1 MDFLQALKSFDTAF
15 LEKEISKRFRDNLLF
30 FKSYNPSLFNALN
43 TPFKNYQLLFENN
56 SFNLLHTPTNA
67 LSYPKN
73 QMIEIAFNMAHNPLN
88 NPRYSL
94 DNNNLSLNY
103 LQNQNSDKL
112 PLTLKATHKIL
123 SFLQTNHTHKHCSLG
138 QKFLPPTMIYGI
150 LDGLFL
156 AILQAKGYTFH
167 ALYLFEENLDLFKIS
182 CYFVG
187 YKKLIEH
194 GAKLFI
200 QGFFNPNELKMDF
213 LKRPVTH
220 SFLKLEIM
228 PYKSAFNI
236 HMKESIQSYYK
247 QALRGWGSFEDEMLG
262 FNHTLKNLP
271 LYKTLKTKPKKINA
285 PICVVGNG
293 PSLDLLLDFL
303 KENQQNFI
311 IFSCGTALKPLK
323 KHGIKVD
330 FQIEVERIDYLKE
343 VLELAPLKDTPLIGA
358 NMLNPNAFNLAKEA
372 FLFMRGGSACAYVSP
387 LNIEFAAPFVGNAG
401 VALASL
407 LSDEIYLCALDCAY
421 IKGFKKHAKNSY
433 YKNEKEITTT
443 HLMRIESN
451 FKDYESFSD
460 SLFLLSK
467 ERIEEALNYY
477 KPKKV
482 YNLSYGAKIKNAQS
496 LKHNDFKPKNF
507 DKNQAIKNLKN
518 AFSPP
523 NNPFNDLKTWQKNL
537 LDFKND
543 FSKHLD
549 TPCKTKKEVFEW
561 VDYLN
566 ALNQTTSA
574 KNPALG
580 ILFEGSIAH
589 ILQSVL
595 IILLHIEEKNIP
607 FFITQ
612 TKEILKDFLHQS
624 CFLILWNIQLN
635 KQ

>member
-15 LEKEISKRFRDNLLF
+15 LEKEISKRFTDNLLF
-30 FKSYNPSLFNALN
+30 FKSYNPNLFNALN

-73 QMIEIAFNMAHNPLN
+73 QMIEIAFNMAHSPLN

-103 LQNQNSDKL
+103 LQNQNNNKL

-123 SFLQTNHTHKHCSLG
+123 SFLQTNHAHKHGSLG
-138 QKFLPPTMIYGI
+138 QKFLPPMMIYGL

-156 AILQAKGYTFH
+156 AILQAKGYMFH
-167 ALYLFEENLDLFKIS
+167 SLYLFEENLDLFKIS
-182 CYFVG
+182 CYFVC

-200 QGFFNPNELKMDF
+200 QGFFNPNELKIDF
-213 LKRPVTH
+213 LKRPITH

-228 PYKSAFNI
+228 PYKSAFNT
-236 HMKESIQSYYK
+236 HMQESIQSYYK

-271 LYKTLKTKPKKINA
+271 LYKTLKTKPKKIKA

-303 KENQQNFI
+303 KENEQNFI

-343 VLELAPLKDTPLIGA
+343 VLKQAPLKDTPLIGA
-358 NMLNPNAFNLAKEA
+358 NMLNPKAFNLAKEA

-387 LNIEFAAPFVGNAG
+387 LNIEFSAPFVGNAG

-433 YKNEKEITTT
+433 YENEKEITTT
-443 HLMRIESN
+443 HLMSIESN
-451 FKDYESFSD
+451 FKDYQTFSD
-460 SLFLLSK
+460 ALFLLSK

-496 LKHNDFKPKNF
+496 LKYNDFKPKSF
-507 DKNQAIKNLKN
+507 GKKQAITHIKN
-518 AFSPP
+518 AFSHP
-523 NNPFNDLKTWQKNL
+523 NNPFNDLKTWQKKL
-537 LDFKND
+537 FDFKND
-543 FSKHLD
+543 FSIHLD
-549 TPCKTKKEVFEW
+549 TPCKTKKEMFEW
-561 VDYLN
+561 VDFLN
-566 ALNQTTSA
+566 DFCQTTSA

-589 ILQSVL
+589 ILQSIL
-595 IILLHIEEKNIP
+595 IVSLYVEENELIKFVQHSQNTLKQFLKKTCLL
-607 FFITQ
+607 
-612 TKEILKDFLHQS
+612 LQS
-624 CFLILWNIQLN
+624 YLN